1 MRGADDAVYL
11 ASLAVLL

>member
-11 ASLAVLL
+11 PSLAVLL